1 MTDKTAKPGLRLVE
15 KGGIP
20 EHKLERAVDELLAQY
35 GSLKKVLIIP
45 PDYTRCYSCAGILT
59 RLLYSKLTAEGAV
72 VHVMPALG
80 THMPM
85 ETSEKKAFFGD
96 VVPDSAILIHRWQ
109 TDTVTLGYVPE
120 EYVAEISGGLYRE
133 QVEVEVNHLLVDGG
147 YDRIFSVGQVVPHEV
162 VGMANYSKNLFVGVG
177 GRSMINKSHMLSAI
191 CGMEKALGNRD
202 TPARKLYDYAQQHFV
217 DGKILVTFLLT
228 VTTVQREQVTLHG
241 LFAGDDRET
250 FEQAC
255 ALSQK
260 LNINYL
266 PRRAGKVVA
275 YLNPE
280 ELKSTW
286 VGNKGVYRTRMIVE
300 DGGELLL
307 LAPGVG
313 AFGENSETDG
323 IIRKYGYTDTGTIME
338 LYRKGAFE
346 QCSMCAAHL
355 LQGVTDG
362 RFTITYATKPEKL
375 SRQEVEGAGY
385 QWADYNEICKRYDPA
400 VLNDGWHTAP
410 DGEEFYYVSA
420 PATGLWKCQA
430 ENAVEHP
437 AQAQD

>member
-1 MTDKTAKPGLRLVE
+1 MTKKNAKSIMELVREEGVSEAELDTAVE
-15 KGGIP
+15 
-20 EHKLERAVDELLAQY
+20 RLLAQY

-45 PDYTRCYSCAGILT
+45 PDYTRCYSCAGIIT
-59 RLLYSKLTAEGAV
+59 QMLYRRLTAAGAV

-85 ETSEKKAFFGD
+85 ESAEKKAFFGD
-96 VVPDSAILIHRWQ
+96 VVPDDAILIHRWQ

-120 EYVAEISGGLYRE
+120 EYVAEISGGLYCE

-191 CGMEKALGNRD
+191 CGMEKALGNREA
-202 TPARKLYDYAQQHFV
+202 PARKLYDYAQQHFV
-217 DGKILVTFLLT
+217 DGRLPVTFLLT
-228 VTTVQREQVTLHG
+228 VTTVQREQITLHG
-241 LFAGDDRET
+241 FFAGETREA
-250 FEQAC
+250 FEAAC
-255 ALSQK
+255 RLSQK
-260 LNINYL
+260 KNIVYL
-266 PRRAGKVVA
+266 PRRAKKVVA

-286 VGNKGVYRTRMIVE
+286 VGNKGIYRTRMIVA

-307 LAPGVG
+307 LAPGLA
-313 AFGENSETDG
+313 AFGENPEADEM
-323 IIRKYGYTDTGTIME
+323 IRCYGYTDTETIMK
-338 LYRKGAFE
+338 LYHKGAFE
-346 QCSMCAAHL
+346 GRSMCAAHL

-362 RFTITYATKPEKL
+362 RFTITYATKPEKV
-375 SRQEVEGAGY
+375 SRQEVESVGY
-385 QWADYNEICKRYDPA
+385 QWADYREMCKRYDPST
-400 VLNDGWHTAP
+400 LTDGWHTTP

-420 PATGLWKCQA
+420 PAAGLWKCQEA
-430 ENAVEHP
+430 KA
-437 AQAQD
+437 